1 MIMSLLIG
9 PSYMSIEFGILKGT
23 CEFGCEKSWIETM
36 ELVRKMLEGAGK
48 GAGRK
53 ATRHGRLLPAHCRQS
68 TGFGGDFADRVVEMV
83 RGLPAHCRRSTGFG
97 GDAPRLCPQR
107 PGAERRKERTGG
119 RGGNDFDFD
128 QVDAGPGRK
137 RTPDLGEQLRLRR
150 RGEQPR
156 VPQQGPRPHAAAFRP
171 GGIPRG
177 RAGCVSSD
185 HSASR
190 PVDPEEQ
197 TRGPLTG
204 AETC

>member
-1 MIMSLLIG
+1 MGLRSRQTLRLSPPSMGLGGTHLDLVHEGPGKAPEERGRGTGGSCLLIAV
-9 PSYMSIEFGILKGT
+9 SRRDSAGILPT
-23 CEFGCEKSWIETM
+23 VSWRW
-36 ELVRKMLEGAGK
+36 LGACLLIAVGRRDS
-48 GAGRK
+48 AGMHPDFVHNGPERSG
-53 ATRHGRLLPAHCRQS
+53 GRRE
-68 TGFGGDFADRVVEMV
+68 R
-83 RGLPAHCRRSTGFG
+83 
-97 GDAPRLCPQR
+97 
-107 PGAERRKERTGG
+107 GAEGG
-119 RGGNDFDFD
+119 TTSTSTRW
-128 QVDAGPGRK
+128 
-137 RTPDLGEQLRLRR
+137 TPDLGGSGRRTWGEQLRLRR